1 MKKYFLAIL
10 SIFFLS
16 SVGCASSKTGGLRK
30 DAPTAFDEND
40 REQIRTER
48 MLMFN
53 LNHI

>member
-1 MKKYFLAIL
+1 MKKYFLAIS
-10 SIFFLS
+10 SIAFLS
-16 SVGCASSKTGGLRK
+16 SIGCASLKAVGLRRET
-30 DAPTAFDEND
+30 PTAFEENE